1 MFRLPRLPT
10 IGIAVFGAAAMLPWP
25 DGSLRAAL
33 SGPLA
38 AAPGQA
44 GGSIYL
50 SYLATVAALF
60 VMLTLLRRI
69 APPVQRP
76 APARRHAGASAA
88 AVPLPEPARSHRER
102 LAWHQLAAA
111 VDHLSDSRRQAT
123 DAGAAPCRPLS
134 LRAQA
139 MHGLIAR
146 PEETLRR
153 TSADLGRTADALL
166 RRLHD

>member
-1 MFRLPRLPT
+1 MSRLPRLST
-10 IGIAVFGAAAMLPWP
+10 IGIAVFGAVAMLPWP

-44 GGSIYL
+44 GGSVYL
-50 SYLATVAALF
+50 PYLATVAALF
-60 VMLTLLRRI
+60 VMLTLLRRV
-69 APPVQRP
+69 APPVERP
-76 APARRHAGASAA
+76 ATRRTGAS
-88 AVPLPEPARSHRER
+88 AVPLPEPERSHRER

-111 VDHLSDSRRQAT
+111 VDHLSDSRRHAT
-123 DAGAAPCRPLS
+123 GAGAAPCRPLS

-146 PEETLRR
+146 PEETLHR